1 MVSRLA
7 SGAAVDRYESDRQR
21 HTAVINFLGTT
32 KDKRV
37 EDESRSVG
45 AATVKYGQEGEE
57 EEYDYY
63 EDEDYYED
71 GMSGDYEP
79 RGKAVIFVVFSEI
92 VLLKWQ

>member
-37 EDESRSVG
+37 VDESRSVD
-45 AATVKYGQEGEE
+45 ATTVKYVEAGEE
-57 EEYDYY
+57 EGYDYY
-63 EDEDYYED
+63 EYEDYHDD
-71 GMSGDYEP
+71 GMSGDFEP
-79 RGKAVIFVVFSEI
+79 RGKAASFGVS
-92 VLLKWQ
+92 